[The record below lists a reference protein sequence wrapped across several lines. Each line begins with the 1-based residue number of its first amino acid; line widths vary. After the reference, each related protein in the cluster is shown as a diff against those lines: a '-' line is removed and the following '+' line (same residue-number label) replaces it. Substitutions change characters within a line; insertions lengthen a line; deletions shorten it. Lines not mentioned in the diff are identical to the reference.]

1 MTETELA
8 ERKTVESVRE
18 NEKIVVLMKEEV
30 DQEKVCRILSEK
42 YGFAYKKDLKDS
54 IYGDN
59 VLLFSIR

>member
-8 ERKTVESVRE
+8 ERKTVESVRK

-42 YGFAYKKDLKDS
+42 YGFANKKDLKDS